1 VEARD
6 GVGLALKQRNIPT
19 QLPGV
24 ISLPPKLSQKHETL
38 QQSAVRR
45 GEELRDSVGNV
56 LAINA
61 RDPVFATRQVH
72 ERNRFSDGQLSWN
85 LYIFASYYV
94 TPEFVVSVCIF
105 K

>member
-1 VEARD
+1 MEARD

-56 LAINA
+56 
-61 RDPVFATRQVH
+61 FATRQVH